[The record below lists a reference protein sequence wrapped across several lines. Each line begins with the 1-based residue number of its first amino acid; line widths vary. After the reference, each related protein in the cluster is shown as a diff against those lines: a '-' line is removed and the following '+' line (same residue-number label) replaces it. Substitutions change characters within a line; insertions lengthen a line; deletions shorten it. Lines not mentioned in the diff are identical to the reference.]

1 MKVQLVVRLLPLL
14 AAISLAHPAP
24 LIADSPW
31 PAFRHDLLHTG
42 RSTLPGPPR
51 ALPGWNRSLGGS
63 GLASPATAGNTVY
76 AVSGGSLFA
85 FDSLGNELWSYNC
98 ASTGSSSPSVGTDG
112 TIYVASTDS
121 NLYALNADGTLKW
134 KKSIGASS
142 DASPTLGSD
151 GSVYVGAST
160 GKFTAFN
167 SDGSVKFTYTA
178 GSAVSSSAAIAS
190 DGTIYFGC
198 DDGCLYALK
207 STGALKWKF
216 STSPASAVRSSPAIG
231 TDGTVYFG
239 ATGGYFYAV
248 YSGGTQRWRA
258 STDGGVYSSPAIAAD
273 GSIYFGCRDDKLY
286 CLNSNGAVKWKYT
299 TGSYVDSCPA
309 IDSNGTVYV
318 GSNDSSVYA
327 VNPDGSLL
335 WSDSLGSPVLSSPA
349 VGVSSSLYVLTY
361 DGWIRS
367 FIQDTTPPLLPTV
380 IDDGQ
385 WSTSS
390 TTLHASWSSSDPES
404 GIADY
409 QYAIGTSP
417 GAQDVA
423 PFTDAGLATQVT
435 RTDLTLTNGATYYFA
450 VTAVNGAGLTSAVGV
465 SDGIRIDFTPPSTPA
480 VTDDGAYSSSL
491 TTLHAIWSSSDPVSG
506 IADYQY
512 AIGTSPGAQ
521 DVAPFTDAG
530 LATQVTRT
538 NLTLTNGATYYFAV
552 TAVNGAGL
560 KSAVG
565 VSDGIRI
572 DLTPPSTSRRYGRWG
587 LFDQPYHPARNLV
600 LIRPSIGHCGLSI
613 CYRDYAGRAGRR
625 TIHKR
630 RPGNPGYA
638 HGPDAHKRRDLLLRS
653 HRGEWRRA
661 EKRSRCFRRHQN
673 RCQSAEHTRRYGRWV
688 LFDQPYHPA
697 RNLVLLR
704 CRIGHC
710 GLSVRH
716 RDYAGRAG
724 RRAIHQCGPGDPGHA
739 HGSQPG
745 QRPELLFHGSRDKR
759 RGARQPARH
768 LQRHSRGHHTACS
781 TGGN

>member
-1 MKVQLVVRLLPLL
+1 M
-14 AAISLAHPAP
+14 
-24 LIADSPW
+24 
-31 PAFRHDLLHTG
+31 
-42 RSTLPGPPR
+42 
-51 ALPGWNRSLGGS
+51 
-63 GLASPATAGNTVY
+63 
-76 AVSGGSLFA
+76 
-85 FDSLGNELWSYNC
+85 
-98 ASTGSSSPSVGTDG
+98 
-112 TIYVASTDS
+112 
-121 NLYALNADGTLKW
+121 
-134 KKSIGASS
+134 
-142 DASPTLGSD
+142 
-151 GSVYVGAST
+151 GAST

-572 DLTPPSTSRRYGRWG
+572 DLTPPSTPAVTDDGAYSTSLTTLHAIWSLSDPVSGIADYQYAIGTTPGAQDVVPFTNAGQATQVTRTDLTLTNGATYYFAVTAVNGAGLKSAVGVSDGIRIDVNPPSTPAVTDDGSYSTSLTTLHAIWSSSDAESGIAGYQYAIGTTPGAQDVVPFTNAGQATQVTRTDLSLVNGQNYYFTVLATNGAGSSASPASPTAFSWTPHRLAYRW
-587 LFDQPYHPARNLV
+587 
-600 LIRPSIGHCGLSI
+600 
-613 CYRDYAGRAGRR
+613 
-625 TIHKR
+625 
-630 RPGNPGYA
+630 
-638 HGPDAHKRRDLLLRS
+638 
-653 HRGEWRRA
+653 
-661 EKRSRCFRRHQN
+661 
-673 RCQSAEHTRRYGRWV
+673 
-688 LFDQPYHPA
+688 
-697 RNLVLLR
+697 
-704 CRIGHC
+704 
-710 GLSVRH
+710 
-716 RDYAGRAG
+716 
-724 RRAIHQCGPGDPGHA
+724 
-739 HGSQPG
+739 
-745 QRPELLFHGSRDKR
+745 
-759 RGARQPARH
+759 
-768 LQRHSRGHHTACS
+768 
-781 TGGN
+781 